1 MPQVSSYIRTLD
13 SEDQLLVAC
22 CAAAV
27 RPEQTDLA
35 DVGPD
40 IDIDLDTVDWRGFV
54 TRARWHGV
62 HGTIY
67 PVVAAQLRPAIPEEP
82 WNWLRRLSN
91 GQARHNLAVAETLA
105 DVAEVFDR
113 EGVGYT
119 VIKGLPLAQKLYGTI
134 TARRCRDIDLLV
146 RPADFER
153 ARALLE
159 GLGYASKHGFT
170 AAQDRVWLRH
180 AADLP
185 MVNAD
190 RRVLVELHHLFEM
203 RPAAAAR
210 QCVADLLACSRPSS
224 VARFEVPAPL
234 GPELI
239 PYLAWHGSK
248 HAWFRLFWLLDIA
261 ALELRAGIDDR
272 EAIWDAAV
280 RLRQERALALA
291 WWLSAA
297 LFGVPGVAPHVSA
310 AEARQVEWLGRE
322 VLANAFGPVQ
332 PLAPHTLARRT
343 RALRW
348 EWSASR
354 GGAQK
359 LAVVRDY
366 LLSVQPDDIRALPLP
381 RSLHWFY
388 PVLRPVRVA
397 WRLGIGLARAAIVGL
412 RGRRQDPVVDPA
424 AREP

>member
-1 MPQVSSYIRTLD
+1 MPQVSSHIRTLD
-13 SEDQLLVAC
+13 PEDQLMVAC

-27 RPEQTDLA
+27 RPGQPDLA
-35 DVGPD
+35 DVGPG
-40 IDIDLDTVDWRGFV
+40 IDLDAVDWWAFI

-67 PVVAAQLRPAIPEEP
+67 SVVSAQLRPAIPEEP

-91 GQARHNLAVAETLA
+91 GQARHNLAIAEALA
-105 DVAEVFDR
+105 DVADAFAR
-113 EGVGYT
+113 EGIEYT
-119 VIKGLPLAQKLYGTI
+119 VLKGLPLAEKLYGTI

-146 RPADFER
+146 GPADFEL

-159 GLGYASKHGFT
+159 SLGYESKHGFT
-170 AAQDRVWLRH
+170 AAQDRVWLRY

-185 MVNAD
+185 MVNEEM
-190 RRVLVELHHLFEM
+190 RVLVELHHLFEM
-203 RPAAAAR
+203 RPASAAR
-210 QCVADLLACSRPSS
+210 ECVADLLESS
-224 VARFEVPAPL
+224 LPAAVAGFEVPAAL
-234 GPELI
+234 GSELI

-272 EAIWDAAV
+272 DAIWEEAT

-297 LFGVPGVAPHVSA
+297 LFGVPGVAPGVSA
-310 AEARQVEWLGRE
+310 AEARQVEWLGRQ

-332 PLAPHTLARRT
+332 PLAHHTLGRRT

-348 EWSASR
+348 GWDASR

-359 LAVVRDY
+359 LGVVRDY
-366 LLSVQPDDIRALPLP
+366 LFSVQPDDIHALPLP
-381 RSLHWFY
+381 RSLNWLY
-388 PVLRPVRVA
+388 PVLRPARIA
-397 WRLGIGLARAAIVGL
+397 WRLGVALVRGALAGLL
-412 RGRRQDPVVDPA
+412 GRRRTPVTDAA
-424 AREP
+424 ARES